1 MAAATEPCPDLD
13 PVCQVGD
20 AVGGV
25 VGDIAGSQFGKMAEE
40 MYGGYIDMQ
49 NQFLTSWIS
58 ADPLMSLEEGSIQWL
73 QGILSQF
80 SVILAIA
87 GVLLAGGYTVFTQRG
102 NDVQRVGW
110 RLVVALLI
118 GAVGT
123 GVFSSLN
130 WAMDEL
136 AAWLLT
142 LNDPTAEQ
150 AVVQYTTETV
160 VGFVAPGIL
169 LLGAVIGGLGVIIQ
183 WGIMIVRAAA
193 IPLLLGFWPLTA
205 AAATLKSGEE
215 GFAKLTAWL
224 VAALLYKPV
233 AAVIYVFAFRLRE
246 GSDGIGGMITGL
258 VLLCMAILALPAL
271 MRLIVPATS
280 ALGRA
285 AGGAMAAGAVAAVGA
300 TAVAAG
306 AAVATGG
313 ASAAATTGGAAS
325 TGAASTGG
333 AAAAGNTGQAAAA
346 NSGGSTATSSGPS
359 GASTSSAGKDG
370 SSGSSGPSG
379 ASDSSTSGS
388 DGSNGSNGMDG
399 ATGASGQDGPSGT
412 GADGVS
418 GKNGA
423 LGQAMA
429 SRMPSGSTKD
439 LDEMI
444 GE

>member
-25 VGDIAGSQFGKMAEE
+25 VGDIAGSQFGKMADEI
-40 MYGGYIDMQ
+40 YGGYIDMQ

-80 SVILAIA
+80 SFILAIA
-87 GVLLAGGYTVFTQRG
+87 GVLIAGGYTVFAQRG
-102 NDVQRVGW
+102 EHVQRVSS
-110 RLVVALLI
+110 RLVLALLVGSI
-118 GAVGT
+118 GT
-123 GVFSSLN
+123 GVFSALN
-130 WAMDEL
+130 LAMDEL
-136 AAWLLT
+136 AAWFLT
-142 LNDPTAEQ
+142 LNDPTGEQ

-169 LLGAVIGGLGVIIQ
+169 LIGGVIGVLGVILQ
-183 WGIMIVRAAA
+183 WGIMIVRAAI
-193 IPLLLGFWPLTA
+193 IPLLLGFWPIAA
-205 AAATLKSGEE
+205 AAATMKAGEE
-215 GFAKLTAWL
+215 TFSKITAWL
-224 VAALLYKPV
+224 VAFLLYKPV
-233 AAVIYVFAFRLRE
+233 AAIIYVFAFRLRE
-246 GSDGIGGMITGL
+246 GGDGIGGMITGL
-258 VLLCMAILALPAL
+258 VLLCIAVLALPAI
-271 MRLIVPATS
+271 MRLIVPASS

-313 ASAAATTGGAAS
+313 GSAAATSGAAAS

-346 NSGGSTATSSGPS
+346 NSGGSTAASSGPT

-370 SSGSSGPSG
+370 GSGSSGPSG
-379 ASDSSTSGS
+379 ASGSSTSGS

-399 ATGASGQDGPSGT
+399 ATGASGQDGAAGT
-412 GADGVS
+412 GSDGVS